1 MALTNLE
8 FLKLASVILPEYD
21 GTFEELQRFVDAI
34 ELVEQFTGTY
44 MNIAVA
50 ITKTKLKGTA
60 RNFIQDENSLKAI
73 RDTLKKFIRPEPPAL
88 IVSKLRN
95 LEQINKTPNEYIKE
109 LEILTTSL
117 KSAYI
122 VQGLSIELAED
133 YTTDTTVE
141 VIKLNSI
148 NEKVKLIMEACSF
161 KTVSEVCTKFLFITS
176 EITGNK
182 SHFVRD
188 TPANVNVNQ
197 CLTNNS
203 NNCESMNLLSKIQN
217 NQQSC
222 NENSKKVKKI
232 PRYIKYMQLKKNLKL
247 IRKQNNLD

>member
-88 IVSKLRN
+88 IISKLKN

-122 VQGLSIELAED
+122 VQGLSIELAEE

-161 KTVSEVCTKFLFITS
+161 KTVSEACTKFLFVTS
-176 EITGNK
+176 EVN
-182 SHFVRD
+182 SNRSYFVHK
-188 TPANVNVNQ
+188 TPVNANQ
-197 CLTNNS
+197 CSYSNS
-203 NNCESMNLLSKIQN
+203 NNSESMKVLSKIQN
-217 NQQSC
+217 NLQSC
-222 NENSKKVKKI
+222 NQNSNKVKKI